1 VHLLT
6 LSARLE
12 IGPTDILDPGVYI
25 APDIVSAQL
34 LLMANGGSMTPLVTE
49 SRAASVQRV
58 REERSGTGTALAF

>member
-34 LLMANGGSMTPLVTE
+34 LLMANGGSMSPLVTE
-49 SRAASVQRV
+49 NVPLGQRSL
-58 REERSGTGTALAF
+58 ERMGLEWLAF